1 MGILNSLKKTQKYS
15 KANTKFVQ
23 EQATITNGL
32 TRDAE
37 FEHLLK
43 TESTADFVGKRVNYI
58 VKSLIEL
65 NETLHG
71 I

>member
-1 MGILNSLKKTQKYS
+1 MNLNHFFQKIPLQFTSIGDFEFAKKPQKYS

-37 FEHLLK
+37 FDHLLK
-43 TESTADFVGKRVNYI
+43 TESTANFVGKRVN
-58 VKSLIEL
+58 
-65 NETLHG
+65 
-71 I
+71 